1 MIKRLNDLRLE
12 DNKAY
17 RRIAERQR
25 KGTMSYL
32 VDKDGYICYD
42 TEELKRWK
50 PKKAGRKPKFRCE
63 ICGEMTPKEF
73 EGGEPNVCEDCVP
86 LTEEQ
91 LIQRIKSPLENE
103 LGGNKT
109 MFDFERELTNGEMV
123 NVSYDEDKDILATAI
138 TEYLFEGDVSELQ
151 NEYEVINK
159 ILDDS
164 GCGVYKALYQDY
176 RDQYQDVLDERY
188 E

>member
-1 MIKRLNDLRLE
+1 
-12 DNKAY
+12 
-17 RRIAERQR
+17 
-25 KGTMSYL
+25 
-32 VDKDGYICYD
+32 
-42 TEELKRWK
+42 
-50 PKKAGRKPKFRCE
+50 
-63 ICGEMTPKEF
+63 
-73 EGGEPNVCEDCVP
+73 
-86 LTEEQ
+86 
-91 LIQRIKSPLENE
+91 
-103 LGGNKT
+103 